1 MVFDFGI
8 SNKQSPIMSSVIS
21 QLSSFSSISRRLH
34 LHTRPCPTFRSE
46 VLVVMNSDGSGT
58 GISDIEG
65 SAKSYATTSENGN
78 GKGMNDPV
86 QGHAV
91 TQQIRAATI
100 HDFCLGIPFEFRT
113 GFAAEGSR
121 QLGKDREGGLFLSG
135 GLIGFIFTRNLTTL
149 RTDAL
154 FGAALLSLSTLSLKV
169 WRQGKSSFPFILGQ
183 AGRLDEVPARR
194 IWNLSTSEFQ
204 TEFASKEDPRGRPSL
219 KKIIA
224 VALLWKNFQTY
235 SMTKKLFQT
244 GFYAAISAAML
255 CFYSYVVLSGGNP
268 PPKKLK
274 SSAVAPS

>member
-1 MVFDFGI
+1 
-8 SNKQSPIMSSVIS
+8 MSSAIS

-34 LHTRPCPTFRSE
+34 LHTRPCPTFRSK

-58 GISDIEG
+58 GISGSQTKTNLSYTADASRSHIEG
-65 SAKSYATTSENGN
+65 SAKSYATTSENDN
-78 GKGMNDPV
+78 GKGMNEPV

-91 TQQIRAATI
+91 TQQIRAAKI
-100 HDFCLGIPFEFRT
+100 HDFCLGIPFVT

-121 QLGKDREGGLFLSG
+121 QLGKDGEGGLFLSG
-135 GLIGFIFTRNLTTL
+135 GLIGFIFTRNPTTL

-183 AGRLDEVPARR
+183 AV
-194 IWNLSTSEFQ
+194 
-204 TEFASKEDPRGRPSL
+204 
-219 KKIIA
+219 IA

-235 SMTKKLFQT
+235 SMTKKLFPT

>member
-1 MVFDFGI
+1 
-8 SNKQSPIMSSVIS
+8 MSSAIS

-34 LHTRPCPTFRSE
+34 LHTRPCPTFRSK
-46 VLVVMNSDGSGT
+46 VLVVMNSDGSDT
-58 GISDIEG
+58 GISGSQTKTNLSYTADASRSHIEG
-65 SAKSYATTSENGN
+65 SARSYATTSENDN
-78 GKGMNDPV
+78 GKGMNEPV

-91 TQQIRAATI
+91 TQQIRAAKI
-100 HDFCLGIPFEFRT
+100 HDFCLGIPFDVVKDWLCCR
-113 GFAAEGSR
+113 GSR
-121 QLGKDREGGLFLSG
+121 QLAKDREGCGLFLSG
-135 GLIGFIFTRNLTTL
+135 GLIGFIFTRNPTTL

-183 AGRLDEVPARR
+183 AEV
-194 IWNLSTSEFQ
+194 
-204 TEFASKEDPRGRPSL
+204 
-219 KKIIA
+219 IA
-224 VALLWKNFQTY
+224 VALLWKNFQAY
-235 SMTKKLFQT
+235 SMTKKLFPT

>member
-1 MVFDFGI
+1 
-8 SNKQSPIMSSVIS
+8 
-21 QLSSFSSISRRLH
+21 
-34 LHTRPCPTFRSE
+34 
-46 VLVVMNSDGSGT
+46 
-58 GISDIEG
+58 
-65 SAKSYATTSENGN
+65 
-78 GKGMNDPV
+78 MNDPV

-91 TQQIRAATI
+91 TQQIRAAKI
-100 HDFCLGIPFEFRT
+100 HDFCLGIPF
-113 GFAAEGSR
+113 
-121 QLGKDREGGLFLSG
+121 GGLFLSG

-183 AGRLDEVPARR
+183 AV
-194 IWNLSTSEFQ
+194 
-204 TEFASKEDPRGRPSL
+204 
-219 KKIIA
+219 IA

-274 SSAVAPS
+274 SSAIAPS